1 MTSHVL
7 VVDDQQEIRWLLT
20 EILKDAGYG
29 VRAAIDGK
37 QALEMVEKQPPDLV
51 LLDVRMPGL
60 DGFAVLQELKQS
72 HPDLPVIL
80 LTAFGEVANAV
91 EAMRM
96 GAADYLLKPFLNSA
110 VLLSI
115 RRALEQV
122 ALEQEVRGLRTQIQS
137 MAGLADVMGTGQ
149 AIQKVFLLVQRVAG
163 TMFTVILQGET
174 GTGKELVAR
183 AIHIQSD
190 RRDRPFLAVDC
201 GAIPETLIES
211 QLFGHER
218 GAFTGAAA
226 AKQGD
231 FELASGGTLFLD
243 EVNNLPLGMQA
254 SLLRVL
260 QERQI
265 RRVGGQRF
273 IDVDI
278 RLLVASNADLQ
289 AEVRKGTFR
298 EDLFHRLSEFVITI
312 PPLRERGED
321 IVFLSRLFLDRARQE
336 LKKHIDGISEEA
348 VKCLAEYPWP
358 GNVRELK
365 NIIRRA
371 ALLCDGL
378 IKPEDLLPL
387 GSVAPVLGFAPPGDV
402 SLKAGL
408 TLKKITQQATAAVER
423 QVIQQA
429 LCLSQGNR
437 RKAARLLAIDE
448 KTLRTKTRDLGIQGR
463 VSIPDNG
470 G

>member
-1 MTSHVL
+1 
-7 VVDDQQEIRWLLT
+7 
-20 EILKDAGYG
+20 
-29 VRAAIDGK
+29 
-37 QALEMVEKQPPDLV
+37 
-51 LLDVRMPGL
+51 
-60 DGFAVLQELKQS
+60 
-72 HPDLPVIL
+72 
-80 LTAFGEVANAV
+80 
-91 EAMRM
+91 
-96 GAADYLLKPFLNSA
+96 
-110 VLLSI
+110 
-115 RRALEQV
+115 
-122 ALEQEVRGLRTQIQS
+122 
-137 MAGLADVMGTGQ
+137 
-149 AIQKVFLLVQRVAG
+149 
-163 TMFTVILQGET
+163 MFTVILQGET

-183 AIHIQSD
+183 AIHMQSD
-190 RRDRPFLAVDC
+190 RRGRPFLAVDC

-231 FELASGGTLFLD
+231 FEMASGGTLFLD

-278 RLLVASNADLQ
+278 RLLVASNADLR

-312 PPLRERGED
+312 PPLRKRGED
-321 IVFLSRLFLDRARQE
+321 IVFLSRIFLERIRRE
-336 LKKHIDGISEEA
+336 LKKHIDGISEAA
-348 VKCLAEYPWP
+348 VKCLTAYLWP

-365 NIIRRA
+365 NVIRRA

-378 IKPEDLLPL
+378 IEPKDLLLL
-387 GSVAPVLGFAPPGDV
+387 GGVEPGPGFAAPLDV
-402 SLKAGL
+402 SLERDL
-408 TLKKITQQATAAVER
+408 TLKEITRRTTAVVER

-429 LCLSQGNR
+429 LCLSRGNR
-437 RKAARLLAIDE
+437 RGAARLLGVDE
-448 KTLRTKTRDLGIQGR
+448 KTLRSKTRYLGIQGR
-463 VSIPDNG
+463 AASPDNG
-470 G
+470 S

>member
-1 MTSHVL
+1 MTSQVL
-7 VVDDQQEIRWLLT
+7 VVDDQQDIRWLLT

-29 VRAAIDGK
+29 VSVAIDGK
-37 QALEMVEKQPPDLV
+37 QALEMVGNHPPDLV

-60 DGFAVLQELKQS
+60 DGFAVLRNMKQI
-72 HPDLPVIL
+72 HPGLPVIM
-80 LTAFGEVANAV
+80 LTAYGEVADAV
-91 EAMRM
+91 EAMRK

-110 VLLSI
+110 VILSI
-115 RRALEQV
+115 RRALDQV
-122 ALEQEVRGLRTQIQS
+122 ALVQEVHGLRTQIQS
-137 MAGLADVMGTGQ
+137 MAGLADVMGSGQ
-149 AIQKVFLLVQRVAG
+149 AIQKVFLLVRRVAG

-190 RRDRPFLAVDC
+190 RRERPFLAVDC

-289 AEVRKGTFR
+289 AEVRRGTFR

-312 PPLRERGED
+312 PPLRRRGED
-321 IVFLSRLFLDRARQE
+321 IVFLSRLFLDGARRE

-348 VKCLAEYPWP
+348 VKCLIKYPWP

-387 GSVAPVLGFAPPGDV
+387 DSVAPVLGFAPPRDV
-402 SLKAGL
+402 SLKPGL

-429 LCLSQGNR
+429 LRLSQGNR
-437 RKAARLLAIDE
+437 RQAARLLAIDE
-448 KTLRTKTRDLGIQGR
+448 KTLRTKSRDLGIQGR
-463 VSIPDNG
+463 VLLPDSG